1 MKISIYVI
9 ENERNINIYEIF
21 QTLFITHAIQ
31 IKNLELIQYIE
42 DNNLIVKSNANCIIK
57 GLIDAFINN
66 DFSLVRYM
74 FENGANI
81 NIIDDS
87 NKSALIYT
95 CENIKWWN
103 NKVFNR

>member
-1 MKISIYVI
+1 LKISIYVI

-95 CENIKWWN
+95 CENIK
-103 NKVFNR
+103 